1 MVSFPRCIKASNDI
15 NHVLIQIQI
24 YSEGYRKLSIL
35 HARLRYQC
43 SSLNADLFHI
53 SITNNPKCQCGAP
66 FEDSIHYLM
75 ESPLYQ
81 NERECLFRNLGE
93 TQQNIETLRFGND
106 EININENSMKPGIH
120 DTSFTS
126 KSPFKKTWIKKN

>member
-1 MVSFPRCIKASNDI
+1 
-15 NHVLIQIQI
+15 
-24 YSEGYRKLSIL
+24 
-35 HARLRYQC
+35 
-43 SSLNADLFHI
+43 
-53 SITNNPKCQCGAP
+53 
-66 FEDSIHYLM
+66 M